1 MDDTFGKYSEYM
13 AIGYAAMGIILA
25 AMIVWM
31 YIRYAGLRRD
41 QEQIVQ
47 LEKEIEAE
55 RAAQK

>member
-13 AIGYAAMGIILA
+13 AIGYAAMGLILA

-31 YIRYAGLRRD
+31 TIRYAGLRRD